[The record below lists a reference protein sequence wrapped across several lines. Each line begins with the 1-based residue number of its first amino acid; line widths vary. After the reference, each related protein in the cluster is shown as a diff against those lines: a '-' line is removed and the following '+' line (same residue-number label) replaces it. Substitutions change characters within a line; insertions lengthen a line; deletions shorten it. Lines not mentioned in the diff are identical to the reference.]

1 MGPTMVTSI
10 LFVASTFVSA
20 APKVTYV
27 EKLQIR
33 EVTVSEESFNS
44 RTTTTQSD
52 QKGSFGLD
60 LEFDGDF
67 RQLAPTTEVTVRFG
81 KYAFDSKLSEDK
93 SFKSGRENAT
103 LRAFADRSATVKY
116 ITSIVSLKW
125 TPTRL
130 TLKVNGKIPDSVS
143 PVAADIP
150 AGGSDKFIGQ
160 TEVAVRIG
168 ASEFKTNL
176 DFSGTYR
183 RKDHARDNITGSE
196 TNIDIKGKI

>member
-1 MGPTMVTSI
+1 MIQTMVTTL
-10 LFVASTFVSA
+10 LFAASALVST
-20 APKVTYV
+20 APKITYT

-33 EVTVSEESFNS
+33 EVTVTEEDFNS

-67 RQLAPTTEVTVRFG
+67 RQLGPATEVSVRFG
-81 KYAFDSKLSEDK
+81 KYSFGGKLSEDN
-93 SFKSGRENAT
+93 SFKADRANAT
-103 LRAFADRSATVKY
+103 LRAFTDRNATVKY

-125 TPTRL
+125 TPNRL
-130 TLKVNGKIPDSVS
+130 SVKVNGKIPDSVS

-160 TEVAVRIG
+160 TEVAVRVG
-168 ASEFKTNL
+168 TSEFKTSL

-183 RKDHARDNITGSE
+183 RKDLARNNITGSE

>member
-1 MGPTMVTSI
+1 MVTTL
-10 LFVASTFVSA
+10 LFAASALVST
-20 APKVTYV
+20 APKITYT
-27 EKLQIR
+27 EKLQVR
-33 EVTVSEESFNS
+33 EVTVTEEDFNS

-81 KYAFDSKLSEDK
+81 KYTFDSKLSEDK

-103 LRAFADRSATVKY
+103 LRAFADRNATVKY

-160 TEVAVRIG
+160 TEVAVWVG
-168 ASEFKTNL
+168 TSEFKSAL
-176 DFSGTYR
+176 DFSCTHR
-183 RKDHARDNITGSE
+183 RKDHARGNITGSE
-196 TNIDIKGKI
+196 TNIDIKGKL